1 MNYDYNTQR
10 KRMALPEYGRNV
22 QKMVDHI
29 KTIKDKEERNRAAR
43 TIISIMGN
51 LNPHLRD
58 VGDFKH
64 KLWDHLA
71 LIADFELEIDSPYPI
86 PEPQKFVE
94 KPKQIP
100 YQQGDIRFL
109 HYGRI
114 IELMIDSAS
123 EMEDGEEKEYLTNL
137 IVNQMKKAYITWN
150 RSQVADEVIIENL
163 KFLSKGRLKMT
174 EGVKIL
180 EAREL
185 LPAVPAKKKQPNKQ
199 HKQPNKQFNKKK
211 AHNRH

>member
-29 KTIKDKEERNRAAR
+29 KTIDDRVERNRAAK
-43 TIISIMGN
+43 TIIQIMGN

-58 VGDFKH
+58 IGDFKH

-71 LIADFELEIDSPYPI
+71 LIANFELDIDSPYPV
-86 PEPQKFVE
+86 PEPSKFVE
-94 KPKQIP
+94 KPKQVP
-100 YQQGDIRFL
+100 YKQGDIRFL

-114 IELMIDSAS
+114 IELLIDAAC
-123 EMEDGEEKEYLTNL
+123 ELDEGDQKEYLTTL

-150 RSQVADEVIIENL
+150 RGQVADEVIIGDM
-163 KFLSKGRLKMT
+163 KILSKGKLKMT
-174 EGVKIL
+174 DGVKIL
-180 EAREL
+180 EVRDL
-185 LPAVPAKKKQPNKQ
+185 IPPVKRKPQGKPHGKQQNKQYIKKKGYS
-199 HKQPNKQFNKKK
+199 
-211 AHNRH
+211 RH